1 MISIH
6 DVKEMLIISG
16 LSLFFL
22 YALKKE
28 LRKTFNKK
36 MLCIY
41 QYSIPFF
48 SGIFVTMISFL
59 GFVYSFYYAI
69 QYALWL
75 FVSACIGYTLV
86 IYSNGVLAKYQN
98 NERRYKEIMD
108 MTKDLAKYLAIALLI
123 LILKEWFIYK

>member
-6 DVKEMLIISG
+6 DVKEILIISG

-22 YALKKE
+22 YALKRE
-28 LRKTFNKK
+28 IRKTFNKK

-59 GFVYSFYYAI
+59 GFVYSFYYAA
-69 QYALWL
+69 QYAPWL
-75 FVSACIGYTLV
+75 LVSTCIGYTLV
-86 IYSNGVLAKYQN
+86 IYSNGILAKYQD
-98 NERRYKEIMD
+98 NERKYNEIINIA
-108 MTKDLAKYLAIALLI
+108 KNSAKWLIISLLALI
-123 LILKEWFIYK
+123 FREWFI

>member
-1 MISIH
+1 
-6 DVKEMLIISG
+6 
-16 LSLFFL
+16 
-22 YALKKE
+22 
-28 LRKTFNKK
+28 
-36 MLCIY
+36 
-41 QYSIPFF
+41 
-48 SGIFVTMISFL
+48 MISFL